1 MPDSNNNYADL
12 LNAIRNAQG
21 DRFTNAVPAADGTD
35 SNLRTIGS
43 VLTSNTTFMNQ
54 WLNTLYERIALVRIV
69 TMDGWQNPLAQYK
82 RKLEYGESYL
92 EYATR
97 LVKAK
102 VRDYNYA
109 KEHFMDIELP
119 EHLSAIFHINCEVH
133 YDTTILPAELK
144 KCFLSYDRFAE
155 FLDSEI
161 DNLYRSM
168 EYDEFLAM
176 KYVVARAILDGN
188 ITTKEIPAVTAANA
202 REIVTRIKSVSND
215 MMFMNNKYSKADVE
229 TYARR
234 SEQRLFMSSD
244 FSAVVDVNVLAL
256 AFNMEKSEF
265 IGQQVLVDSF
275 GDLDTD
281 RLDVLFSRDP
291 LYVTITDEQKAQLA
305 QVPAVLMDRN
315 WFVVLDQMTEIYNI
329 LNQMG
334 PYQNYSLHCS
344 RTYCFSPF
352 YKAVA
357 FTVGAQS
364 ITSVTVEPDRT
375 QMSAGDVRTFAAEV
389 AAVNLADPSVVWTVD
404 TDHANSVILDRLDNT
419 HVSVRLLTAL
429 EANDEITLTATSVF
443 DNSKTGTATI
453 VAPSEGGGEI

>member
-1 MPDSNNNYADL
+1 MPNTNYADL
-12 LNAIRNAQG
+12 LNALRNAQG

-35 SNLRTIGS
+35 ENLRTIGS
-43 VLTSNTTFMNQ
+43 ILTNNMTFMNQ

-69 TMDGWQNPLAQYK
+69 TMDGYQNPLAMYK

-119 EHLSAIFHINCEVH
+119 EHLSAIFHINCEIH

-144 KCFLSYDRFAE
+144 KAFLSYDRFAE
-155 FLDSEI
+155 FLDTEI

-176 KYVVARAILDGN
+176 KYVVARAILNGD
-188 ITTKEIPAVTAANA
+188 IATKEIPEVTAANA
-202 REIVTRIKSVSND
+202 REIVTRIKGVSNEIL
-215 MMFMNNKYSKADVE
+215 FMNSKYSKANVE
-229 TYARR
+229 TYAKR
-234 SEQRLFMSSD
+234 EDQHMLVSSD

-256 AFNMEKSEF
+256 AFNMDRSQF
-265 IGQQVLVDSF
+265 LAQQVLIDSF
-275 GDLDTD
+275 GELDTD
-281 RLDVLFSRDP
+281 RLDVLFSKDP
-291 LYVTITDEQKAQLA
+291 LYVTLTEQQLEDLKK
-305 QVPAVLMDRN
+305 VPAVLMHRD
-315 WFVVLDQMTEIYNI
+315 WFVVLDQMTEIYQA

-352 YKAVA
+352 FKAVA
-357 FTVGAQS
+357 FTVGEQS
-364 ITSVTVEPDRT
+364 ITSVTVDPAAKTMAR
-375 QMSAGDVRTFAAEV
+375 GDIATFKANV
-389 AAVNLADPSVVWTVD
+389 VSVNLADPSVVWTVD
-404 TDHANSVILDRLDNT
+404 EDHASDVVLDRIDGNT
-419 HVSVRLLTAL
+419 VSVRLVNAID
-429 EANDEITLTATSVF
+429 EDDEITLTATSVF

-453 VAPSEGGGEI
+453 TAPVTP

>member
-1 MPDSNNNYADL
+1 MPNTNNADL
-12 LNAIRNAQG
+12 LNALRNAQG
-21 DRFTNAVPAADGTD
+21 DRFTNAVPAADGTEE
-35 SNLRTIGS
+35 NLRTIGS
-43 VLTSNTTFMNQ
+43 ILTNNMTFMNQ

-69 TMDGWQNPLAQYK
+69 TMDGYQNPLAMYK

-119 EHLSAIFHINCEVH
+119 EHLSAIFHINCEIH

-144 KCFLSYDRFAE
+144 KAFLSYDRFAE
-155 FLDSEI
+155 FLDTEI

-176 KYVVARAILDGN
+176 KYVVARAILNGD
-188 ITTKEIPAVTAANA
+188 IATKEIPEVTAANA
-202 REIVTRIKSVSND
+202 REIVTRIKGVSNE
-215 MMFMNNKYSKADVE
+215 MLFMNSKYSKANVE
-229 TYARR
+229 TYAKR
-234 SEQRLFMSSD
+234 EDQHMLVSSD

-256 AFNMEKSEF
+256 AFNMDRSQF
-265 IGQQVLVDSF
+265 LAQQVLIDSF
-275 GDLDTD
+275 GELDTD
-281 RLDVLFSRDP
+281 RLDVLFSKDP
-291 LYVTITDEQKAQLA
+291 LYVTLTAQQLEDLKK
-305 QVPAVLMDRN
+305 VPAVLMHRD
-315 WFVVLDQMTEIYNI
+315 WFVVLDQMTEIYQS

-352 YKAVA
+352 FKAVA

-364 ITSVTVEPDRT
+364 ITSVTVAPAAKTMAR
-375 QMSAGDVRTFAAEV
+375 GDIATFKANV
-389 AAVNLADPSVVWTVD
+389 VSVNLADPSVVWTVD
-404 TDHANSVILDRLDNT
+404 EDHASDVVLDRIDGNT
-419 HVSVRLLTAL
+419 VSVRLVNAID
-429 EANDEITLTATSVF
+429 AADEITLTATSVF
-443 DNSKTGTATI
+443 DNTKTGTATI
-453 VAPSEGGGEI
+453 TPPVTP

>member
-1 MPDSNNNYADL
+1 MPANDYAKL

-21 DRFTNAVPAADGTD
+21 DRFTNAVPEADGTD
-35 SNLRTIGS
+35 ENLRTIGM
-43 VLTSNTTFMNQ
+43 VLTDNVTFMNN

-69 TMDGWQNPLAQYK
+69 TMDGWQNPLATYK
-82 RKLEYGESYL
+82 KKLEYGESYV

-144 KCFLSYDRFAE
+144 KAFLSYDRFAE
-155 FLDSEI
+155 FLDAEI

-176 KYVVARAILDGN
+176 KYTVARAIIDGN
-188 ITTKEIPAVTAANA
+188 LQTVEIPDVTAANA
-202 REIVTRIKSVSND
+202 REIVTRIKAVSND
-215 MMFMNNKYSKADVE
+215 MQFMNSKYSMADVE
-229 TYARR
+229 TYAKRTD
-234 SEQRLFMSSD
+234 QNLLVSSK

-265 IGQQVLVDSF
+265 LARQVLIDSL

-281 RLDVLFSRDP
+281 RLDVLFSKDP
-291 LYVTITDEQKAQLA
+291 MYKTLTDDQLA
-305 QVPAVLMDRN
+305 ELAKIPAILMHRD
-315 WFVVLDQMTEIYNI
+315 WFVVLDQMTQIFEA

-334 PYQNYSLHCS
+334 PYRNYSLHIS
-344 RTYCFSPF
+344 RTFCYSPF
-352 YKAVA
+352 FKACA

-364 ITSVTVEPDRT
+364 ITSVTIDPATPED
-375 QMSAGDVRTFAAEV
+375 MEKGDIQTFE
-389 AAVNLADPSVVWTVD
+389 AVVVNNNLADPRVVW
-404 TDHANSVILDRLDNT
+404 SVTYADDDDEGKAVLDMLDGQ
-419 HVSVRLLTAL
+419 HVSLRLTDDL
-429 EANDEITLTATSVF
+429 EGNITLTATSVF
-443 DNSKTGTATI
+443 DNTKTDSVTI
-453 VAPSEGGGEI
+453 APVTP

>member
-1 MPDSNNNYADL
+1 MANQNYANL

-21 DRFTNAVPAADGTD
+21 DRFTNAVPAADGTNE
-35 SNLRTIGS
+35 NLRTIGS
-43 VLTSNTTFMNQ
+43 VLTSNTTFMNN

-69 TMDGWQNPLAQYK
+69 TMDGWENPLAQYK
-82 RKLEYGESYL
+82 KKLEYGESYV

-168 EYDEFLAM
+168 EHDEFLAM

-188 ITTKEIPAVTAANA
+188 IATKEIPAVNAANA
-202 REIVTRIKSVSND
+202 REIVTRIKGVSNE
-215 MMFMNNKYSKADVE
+215 MMFLNNKYSKANVE

-234 SEQRLFMSSD
+234 DEQHMLVSSD

-256 AFNMEKSEF
+256 AFNMEKSDF
-265 IGQQVLVDSF
+265 LARQVQIDGF
-275 GDLDTD
+275 GELDRD
-281 RLDVLFSRDP
+281 RLDVLFSKDP
-291 LYVTITDEQKAQLA
+291 LYVRITDEQLA
-305 QVPAVLMDRN
+305 ELAKVPAVLMHRD
-315 WFVVLDQMTEIYNI
+315 WFVVLDQMTEIYQS

-334 PYQNYSLHCS
+334 PYQNYSLHAS

-352 YKAVA
+352 FKAVA

-364 ITSVTVEPDRT
+364 INSVTIDPATASMAR
-375 QMSAGDVRTFAAEV
+375 GDIKTFKAV
-389 AAVNLADPSVVWTVD
+389 VDSVNLADPSVVWTVD
-404 TDHANSVILDRLDNT
+404 AAHADSVVLDRLDNQT
-419 HVSVRLLTAL
+419 VSVRLVTAIPAG
-429 EANDEITLTATSVF
+429 ETITLTATSVF
-443 DNSKTGTATI
+443 DNTKTATATI
-453 VAPSEGGGEI
+453 SPAA

>member
-1 MPDSNNNYADL
+1 MPNQNYANL

-21 DRFTNAVPAADGTD
+21 DRFTNAVPAADGTNE
-35 SNLRTIGS
+35 NLRTIGS
-43 VLTSNTTFMNQ
+43 VLTSNTSFMNN

-69 TMDGWQNPLAQYK
+69 TMDGWENPLAQYK
-82 RKLEYGESYL
+82 KKLEYGESYV

-188 ITTKEIPAVTAANA
+188 IATKEIPAVNAANA
-202 REIVTRIKSVSND
+202 REIVTRIKGVSNE
-215 MMFMNNKYSKADVE
+215 MMFLNNKYSKANVE

-234 SEQRLFMSSD
+234 DEQHMLVSSD

-256 AFNMEKSEF
+256 AFNMEKSDF
-265 IGQQVLVDSF
+265 LARQVQIDGF
-275 GDLDTD
+275 GELDRD
-281 RLDVLFSRDP
+281 RLDVLFSKDP
-291 LYVTITDEQKAQLA
+291 LYTRITDDQLA
-305 QVPAVLMDRN
+305 ELAKVPAVLMHRD
-315 WFVVLDQMTEIYNI
+315 WFVVLDQMTEIYQT

-334 PYQNYSLHCS
+334 PYQNYSLSVS

-352 YKAVA
+352 FKAVA

-364 ITSVTVEPDRT
+364 IGSVTIDPATASMAR
-375 QMSAGDVRTFAAEV
+375 GDIKFKAVV
-389 AAVNLADPSVVWTVD
+389 DSVNLADPSVVWTVD
-404 TDHANSVILDRLDNT
+404 AAHADSVVLDRLDNQT
-419 HVSVRLLTAL
+419 VSVRLVTAIPAG
-429 EANDEITLTATSVF
+429 ETITLTATSVF
-443 DNSKTGTATI
+443 DNTKTATAT
-453 VAPSEGGGEI
+453 VSPAA

>member
-1 MPDSNNNYADL
+1 MPNTDYSKL

-43 VLTSNTTFMNQ
+43 ILTDNMTFMNQ

-69 TMDGWQNPLAQYK
+69 TMDGFQNPLSMYK
-82 RKLEYGESYL
+82 KKLEYGESYL

-133 YDTTILPAELK
+133 YDTTILPEELK
-144 KCFLSYDRFAE
+144 KAFLNYDRFAE
-155 FLDSEI
+155 FLDAEI

-176 KYVVARAILDGN
+176 KYTVARAILNGD
-188 ITTKEIPAVTAANA
+188 IFTREIPEVNAANA
-202 REIVTRIKSVSND
+202 REIVTRIKAVSND
-215 MMFMNNKYSKADVE
+215 MEFMNTKYSKANVE
-229 TYARR
+229 TYAKKPD
-234 SEQRLFMSSD
+234 QHLLIGSD

-265 IGQQVLVDSF
+265 LARQVLIDSL
-275 GDLDTD
+275 GELDTD
-281 RLDVLFSRDP
+281 RLDVLFSKDP
-291 LYVTITDEQKAQLA
+291 LYETLTEEQLA
-305 QVPAVLMDRN
+305 DLRKVPAVLMHRD
-315 WFVVLDQMTEIYNI
+315 WFVVLDHMTQIYQA

-352 YKAVA
+352 FKACA
-357 FTVGAQS
+357 FTVGEQS
-364 ITSVTVEPDRT
+364 IGSVTVDPATKE
-375 QMSAGDVRTFAAEV
+375 MAIGEIATFKAEV
-389 AAVNLADPSVVWTVD
+389 ESINLADPSVVWTVD
-404 TDHANSVILDRLDNT
+404 NDHAEIVQLDRLDNKQ
-419 HVSVRLLTAL
+419 VSVRLLETIPQG
-429 EANDEITLTATSVF
+429 ETVTLTATSVF

-453 VAPSEGGGEI
+453 SPKA

>member
-1 MPDSNNNYADL
+1 MAKDYAKL

-21 DRFTNAVPAADGTD
+21 DRFTNAVPSADGTEE
-35 SNLRTIGS
+35 NLRTIGM
-43 VLTSNTTFMNQ
+43 VLTSNTTFMNN

-69 TMDGWQNPLAQYK
+69 TMDGWENPLAMYK
-82 RKLEYGESYL
+82 KKLEYGESYL

-144 KCFLSYDRFAE
+144 KAFLSYERFEE
-155 FLDSEI
+155 FLDAEI

-168 EYDEFLAM
+168 EYDEFLSM

-188 ITTKEIPAVTAANA
+188 IATREIPDVTAANA
-202 REIVTRIKSVSND
+202 REIVTRIKEVSND
-215 MMFMNNKYSKADVE
+215 MTFLNSKYTLADVE
-229 TYARR
+229 TYAKRAD
-234 SEQRLFMSSD
+234 QNMLISSK

-265 IGQQVLVDSF
+265 LARQVLIDSL

-281 RLDVLFSRDP
+281 RLDVLFSKDP
-291 LYVTITDEQKAQLA
+291 NYETLTDAQLA
-305 QVPAVLMDRN
+305 QLAKVPAILMHRD
-315 WFVVLDQMTEIYNI
+315 WFVVLDEMTQIFEAQ
-329 LNQMG
+329 NQMG
-334 PYQNYSLHCS
+334 PYRNYSLHIE
-344 RTYCFSPF
+344 RTFAYSPF
-352 YKAVA
+352 FKACA

-364 ITSVTVEPDRT
+364 ITSVTIDPSTTED
-375 QMSAGDVRTFAAEV
+375 MAKGDIQTFEAVVV
-389 AAVNLADPSVVWTVD
+389 ANNLADPRVVWTVAYD
-404 TDHANSVILDRLDNT
+404 AVADEGNIVLDVLDGQ
-419 HVSVRLLTAL
+419 HVSVRCVDTLT
-429 EANDEITLTATSVF
+429 DDVTITATSVF
-443 DNSKTGTATI
+443 DNSKKDTVTISPAT
-453 VAPSEGGGEI
+453 